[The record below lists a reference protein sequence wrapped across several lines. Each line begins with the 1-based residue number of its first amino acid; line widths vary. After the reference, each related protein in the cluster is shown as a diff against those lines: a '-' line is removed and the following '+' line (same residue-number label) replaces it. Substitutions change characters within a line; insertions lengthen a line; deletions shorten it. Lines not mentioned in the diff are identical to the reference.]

1 MAVAQRLGAGDRPLR
16 PLPERGLEAV
26 QLALQRRQVDAGGHG
41 GGGRGGRGA
50 GRVARL
56 PGAGAGLRHG
66 RLGCFGE
73 VAGAVWQVQAGAGA
87 ELGAA

>member
-41 GGGRGGRGA
+41 GAGGAGGARGG
-50 GRVARL
+50 L
-56 PGAGAGLRHG
+56 PGCRQLALVCGTAAWG
-66 RLGCFGE
+66 
-73 VAGAVWQVQAGAGA
+73 VW
-87 ELGAA
+87 EK